1 MFENGLHVKF
11 GRFLH
16 TNRRVQEVLTVR
28 ETRGTLEVVPLW
40 HRIDRFDIYS
50 KVGFYE
56 KFRFNQKHCRI
67 FFLYFTWKSIWLEGS
82 FSESGD
88 WFSSESGEFE
98 SSEGSA
104 AIEGLLKNKIN
115 TLITIRIQIGVIVGI

>member
-1 MFENGLHVKF
+1 MA
-11 GRFLH
+11 
-16 TNRRVQEVLTVR
+16 
-28 ETRGTLEVVPLW
+28 
-40 HRIDRFDIYS
+40 
-50 KVGFYE
+50 
-56 KFRFNQKHCRI
+56 KHCRK

-104 AIEGLLKNKIN
+104 AIEGLLEKKNMFIN
-115 TLITIRIQIGVIVGI
+115 TLGTIRIQIGKNIGI

>member
-1 MFENGLHVKF
+1 MA
-11 GRFLH
+11 
-16 TNRRVQEVLTVR
+16 
-28 ETRGTLEVVPLW
+28 
-40 HRIDRFDIYS
+40 
-50 KVGFYE
+50 
-56 KFRFNQKHCRI
+56 KHCRK

-104 AIEGLLKNKIN
+104 AIEGLLEKIN
-115 TLITIRIQIGVIVGI
+115 KTCPISTLGTIRIQIGKKIGI